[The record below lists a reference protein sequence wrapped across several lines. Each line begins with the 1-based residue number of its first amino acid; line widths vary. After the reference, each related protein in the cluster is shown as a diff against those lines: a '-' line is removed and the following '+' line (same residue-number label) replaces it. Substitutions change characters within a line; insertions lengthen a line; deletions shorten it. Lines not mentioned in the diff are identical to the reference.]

1 MYNRHLHRVL
11 ILICH
16 SILLVST
23 AALAAPR
30 KVPVVEGQ
38 YTTIQLSSG
47 KQAACLKLAASRSP
61 EPGKIKRKKGSLFFI
76 PTDKREKKKLRALK
90 SKIERSSGKIKASLK
105 KKLKRT
111 ARDFKQKKRMCSLG
125 FENPNQDPKIAFA
138 PLKRKMTEADV
149 RVLLERAAFGY
160 GVRERAVMS
169 AGLTTGVSGA
179 VQTLFQIRPEQSG
192 LLAEVR
198 DWLDGQLEN
207 IDEGTRRKEFYG
219 MRTAWLHLMLNTNNP
234 FREKLAL
241 FLWTIWGGHES
252 SLGSNERDYM
262 WDYISLAR
270 DFSYSGDLKE
280 FVRQS
285 TISPFMLRWLKNTY
299 NVKDRIHEQFAA
311 TYLDTF
317 MLGKEGYISG
327 DFNNHDITNIAKAFS
342 GWQLVTLQ
350 DANGEDVLRP
360 FFVSTDHV
368 SGSKQLFSGTPNAC
382 TAFSEESVHACLFSH
397 SGFSKHYARSLL
409 KFFLT
414 DAPSEDLTKAFAA
427 VLRQVDYKI
436 DSALSVLFESA
447 LFYDSFRDQATKT
460 PIEFMVEFVRTL
472 DLPVRI
478 ANVRTYSERMN
489 MNLTA
494 MKYPGE
500 FAERNW
506 MSHHHILGLRRNA
519 LNLLFDSSLFTEV
532 SWTPQK
538 ILPQGEVFSWDII
551 SYATRRLGVK
561 LTPDSQTQIK
571 FYMDYYISSSD
582 GEFQRRLYDNIL
594 ESHQWGKGR
603 DIYRLLSTTP
613 DFLLK

>member
-1 MYNRHLHRVL
+1 MHNCRVHRLSL
-11 ILICH
+11 IICI
-16 SILLVST
+16 SILLLST
-23 AALAAPR
+23 TVTAAPR
-30 KVPVVEGQ
+30 KVPVIEGQ

-47 KQAACLKLAASRSP
+47 KHAACLKLDTARSP
-61 EPGKIKRKKGSLFFI
+61 EPGKIKRKKGALFFI
-76 PTDKREKKKLRALK
+76 PTDKREKKKLRSLK
-90 SKIERSSGKIKASLK
+90 NKIARTSGKAKASLK

-111 ARDFKQKKRMCSLG
+111 ARSLKQKKRMCSLG
-125 FENPNQDPKIAFA
+125 FENPNQDPKVAFA
-138 PLKRKMTEADV
+138 PLKRKMTEQDV

-160 GVRERAVMS
+160 GVRERTVLS
-169 AGLTTGVSGA
+169 EGLNHGAAGA
-179 VQTLFQIRPEQSG
+179 VQALFQIRPEQPG
-192 LLAEVR
+192 LLAEVT

-219 MRTAWLHLMLNTNNP
+219 MRNGWLLLMLNTNNP

-241 FLWTIWGGHES
+241 FLWSIWGGHES
-252 SLGSNERDYM
+252 SLGTNERDYM
-262 WDYISLAR
+262 WDYISLTR
-270 DFSYSGDLKE
+270 DFAYSGDLKE
-280 FVRQS
+280 FIRQS

-317 MLGKEGYISG
+317 MLGKDGYLSG
-327 DFNNHDITNIAKAFS
+327 DFNNRDITNIAKAFS

-350 DANGEDVLRP
+350 DAEGEDVLRP

-368 SGSKQLFSGTPNAC
+368 SGSKPLFSGTSNAC
-382 TAFSEESVHACLFSH
+382 TAFSEESVHSCLFSH
-397 SGFSKHYARSLL
+397 SGFSRHYARSLL
-409 KFFLT
+409 RFYLT
-414 DAPSEDLTKAFAA
+414 DEPSDDLIKAYAA

-436 DSALSVLFESA
+436 DSALKVLFESA
-447 LFYDSFRDQATKT
+447 LFYDGFQNQATKN
-460 PIEFMVEFVRTL
+460 PIEFMVEFIRTL

-478 ANVRTYSERMN
+478 TNVRTYSERMH

-494 MKYPGE
+494 MRHPGE
-500 FAERNW
+500 FAEQTW

-519 LNLLFDSSLFTEV
+519 LNLLFDSSLFNDV

-551 SYATRRLGVK
+551 SYTARKLGVT

-571 FYMDYYISSSD
+571 FYMDYYINSSN

-594 ESHQWGKGR
+594 ESHQWSKGR

-613 DFLLK
+613 DFMLK